1 MPLKRDTK
9 KNPYFISSTKLFL
22 KDILQDNHWV
32 GHSVMKPV
40 VAVLFHK
47 IISMGEGNNYESDN
61 FEMDILD
68 EGALD
73 KALKVSENIYM
84 KNGDNLL
91 CR

>member
-22 KDILQDNHWV
+22 KYILQDNHWV

-47 IISMGEGNNYESDN
+47 IISMREGNNYESDN

-73 KALKVSENIYM
+73 KALKVSGTFYM

>member
-1 MPLKRDTK
+1 MPLKRGTK

-47 IISMGEGNNYESDN
+47 IISMREGNNYESDN

-73 KALKVSENIYM
+73 KALKVSGTFYM